1 MWPSDDGLLFHT
13 QFPVGTR
20 QSVVRAIRSEELM
33 KRGSQP
39 TSLQL
44 GRLIWVGPLTV
55 LASIAAVLLVRFT
68 AVALLHPEPT
78 FMPLTMVPAIIDTAV
93 LVTFAVF
100 VYHRVVS
107 GRDLPRMLMGVAG
120 WRFFTLDILSR
131 PTDSWQ
137 LGPCSFPLSRTLRSR
152 SGLERSG
159 PTLSHLLQC
168 TSRHGRCVCRC

>member
-1 MWPSDDGLLFHT
+1 
-13 QFPVGTR
+13 
-20 QSVVRAIRSEELM
+20 M
-33 KRGSQP
+33 KRRSQP

-100 VYHRVVS
+100 VFRRVVS
-107 GRDLPRMLMGVAG
+107 GGDLPRVLMGVAG
-120 WRFFTLDILSR
+120 RRFFTLDAIPAYRLLAVRALLVSFVPDIAVAFSPAKWPYAFALAAMHIAAWAVCVPMLTKLTAKDARR
-131 PTDSWQ
+131 PEII
-137 LGPCSFPLSRTLRSR
+137 GE
-152 SGLERSG
+152 G
-159 PTLSHLLQC
+159 
-168 TSRHGRCVCRC
+168 